1 MIVRVPG
8 LLSQE
13 QLAAARALLAD
24 APWGDGRAT
33 AGYQSAKVKTNLQL
47 PEDCEESVKL
57 RDIVLTALERNPLF
71 IAAALP
77 ARVFPP
83 LFNRYEPGMNFG
95 AHVDNAVR
103 QIANTPRRIR
113 TDISASLYLNPPEDY
128 DGGELIVE
136 DTYGSHNVKLPAGDM
151 ILYPATSLHRVTP
164 ITRGARI
171 ASFFWV
177 QSMVKDDGERTILFD
192 LESEEG
198 LGRRHPGS
206 HDRLELEA
214 LEFHQKVRRGYLE
227 LAQKDPDRWRV
238 IDAAKPLTVVQAAFC
253 RVLSEKLAINLDEV
267 SV

>member
-128 DGGELIVE
+128 DGGELIIE

-192 LESEEG
+192 LDRSIAELSRERPESSA
-198 LGRRHPGS
+198 LVRLTACYHNLIRRWA
-206 HDRLELEA
+206 E
-214 LEFHQKVRRGYLE
+214 
-227 LAQKDPDRWRV
+227 
-238 IDAAKPLTVVQAAFC
+238 I
-253 RVLSEKLAINLDEV
+253 
-267 SV
+267 